1 MGLGPRLELRQ
12 SQQLV
17 MTPQLQLA
25 IKLLTLTNIELE
37 SYISDALDKNPLLT
51 TGDSDGPTEAPTP
64 DAPPPA
70 ETDGLDTLLGREPQ
84 TALAESPLDLAP
96 PESGGRD
103 EGESG
108 FEGGGGALANT
119 SASSS
124 GTASSTG
131 DGEGFDLDRLSDEG
145 LSLHAHLAAQAGMA
159 FSGIALVIAEH
170 LIDLI
175 DDAGYL
181 TEPPGTVA
189 DRLGVAPET
198 VEAVLTGIH
207 RFDPTGVGARSL
219 AECIALQAQEADR
232 LDPAMAALIGHLDL
246 VARGDI
252 PGLMRVTECD
262 REDVMDMIRE
272 LRRYD
277 PKPGLR
283 FGGEDAA
290 PVVADVFIRRSGNG
304 QNGGWRVEL
313 NQATLPRLIIDRDYH
328 AVLAADGSKATGS
341 FLNECLAD
349 ANWLLKAL
357 DQRARTIVKVASA
370 LVVQQAGF
378 FEHGVSA
385 LKPLTLRQIA
395 DAIDMHESTVS
406 RVAAN
411 KYLACDRGL
420 FELRWFFSSGVAS
433 SAATASGEGGASAVA
448 VKDRIARLIA
458 AEGAAV
464 LSDDSLVEILTAEGF
479 DIARRTVA
487 KYREALGLG
496 SSVARRRARTLA
508 EA

>member
-1 MGLGPRLELRQ
+1 MSMGPRLELRH

-25 IKLLTLTNIELE
+25 IKLLTLTNLELE
-37 SYISDALDKNPLLT
+37 TFISDALDKNPLLT
-51 TGDSDGPTEAPTP
+51 TADSDGPIEAPTLDP
-64 DAPPPA
+64 TPPL
-70 ETDGLDTLLGREPQ
+70 ETDGLDALLGREPQ
-84 TALAESPLDLAP
+84 IALAEAPLDLAP
-96 PESGGRD
+96 SEPGGRD
-103 EGESG
+103 EGE
-108 FEGGGGALANT
+108 GGGALVE
-119 SASSS
+119 ASF
-124 GTASSTG
+124 GGATG
-131 DGEGFDLDRLSDEG
+131 GAGGEFDLERLSDDG
-145 LSLHAHLAAQAGMA
+145 ISLRAHLALQAGMK
-159 FSGIALVIAEH
+159 FDGTALVIAEH

-175 DDAGYL
+175 DESGYL
-181 TEPPGTVA
+181 TEPLDQIA
-189 DRLGVAPET
+189 ARLGMPITDVA
-198 VEAVLTGIH
+198 AVLADIQ

-219 AECIALQAQEADR
+219 AECMALQAQEADR
-232 LDPAMAALIGHLDL
+232 HDPAMAALIVNLHL
-246 VARGDI
+246 VGRGDI
-252 PGLMRVTECD
+252 AALMRVTACG

-272 LRRYD
+272 LRSYD

-283 FGGEDAA
+283 FGGETAA
-290 PVVADVFIRRSGNG
+290 PVVADVFVRRVGNG
-304 QNGGWRVEL
+304 WRIEL

-357 DQRARTIVKVASA
+357 DQRARTIIKVASA

-378 FEHGVSA
+378 FETGVAA

-395 DAIDMHESTVS
+395 DAIEMHESTVS

-433 SAATASGEGGASAVA
+433 SGGVSGEGGASAVA

-458 AEGAAV
+458 AEGASV
-464 LSDDSLVEILTAEGF
+464 LSDDSLVEILQSEGF

-508 EA
+508 TA